1 MQISLNIPQ
10 DLVAS
15 IALPASKSV
24 SNRALLL
31 QALCPVKRYAI
42 ANLAVCD
49 DTDHM
54 LQGVEAKRAGAQL
67 IDIGATGTAMRFLT
81 AFLAITEGETVIT
94 GSERMKQRPIGTL
107 VEALRKL
114 GADIDYTEKEGY
126 PPLCIRGK
134 RLQGGALE
142 IEAGISSQYISALL
156 MIAPCLADGLT
167 LHLKGNIASRTY
179 IELTLALMR
188 KYGAVAEWTDE
199 QTIRVDAGAY
209 EDIPLTVEA
218 DWSAA
223 SYWYELAA
231 IAGSLGH
238 KVTLTLPA
246 LSLDS
251 LQGDRVVAELFEPLG
266 VKTGVAMDNGQF
278 TIHKVCAS
286 ERESS
291 LLEFSQR
298 AQPKLNSAAVN
309 SQLTMLAQASEMQ
322 DHLRFLSE
330 RSQVSTKLIDNSQ
343 FTIDNGQLGKDN
355 SQFEKD
361 FTHCPDIA
369 QTLAVT
375 CCLLGIPYIFKG
387 IHSLRIKETDR
398 VAALITELRKL
409 GFVLHAEGDERLVWD
424 GERCEP
430 DEHPVITTY
439 DDHRMAMAFAPAALR
454 YKNLTI
460 EHPEVVTKSYPGFWE
475 EIGKLQL
482 TIDNS
487 QLTVHNSQFTINN

>member
-1 MQISLNIPQ
+1 MQISLNIPEK
-10 DLVAS
+10 LVAS

-42 ANLAVCD
+42 DNLAVCD

-81 AFLAITEGETVIT
+81 AYLAITEGETVIT
-94 GSERMKQRPIGTL
+94 GSERMQQRPIGTL
-107 VEALRKL
+107 VEALREL
-114 GADIDYTEKEGY
+114 GADITYMNREGY

-134 RLQGGALE
+134 KLQGGALE

-179 IELTLALMR
+179 IELTLDLMR

-199 QTIRVDAGAY
+199 QTIRVDAGTY

-231 IAGSLGH
+231 VAAHLGH
-238 KVTLTLPA
+238 DVDITLPA
-246 LSLDS
+246 LTLDS
-251 LQGDRVVAELFEPLG
+251 RQGDRVVAQLFEPLG
-266 VKTGVAMDNGQF
+266 VKTRA

-291 LLEFSQR
+291 LLEFSQQ
-298 AQPKLNSAAVN
+298 AQPKLDSIAVN
-309 SQLTMLAQASEMQ
+309 SQLT
-322 DHLRFLSE
+322 
-330 RSQVSTKLIDNSQ
+330 IDNS
-343 FTIDNGQLGKDN
+343 QLGKDN

-375 CCLLGIPYIFKG
+375 CCLLGIPYVFKG

-398 VAALITELRKL
+398 VAALIAELRKL
-409 GFVLHAEGDERLVWD
+409 GFVLRAEGDERLVWD

-430 DEHPVITTY
+430 DEHPVIATY
-439 DDHRMAMAFAPAALR
+439 DDHRMAMAFAPAALC

-475 EIGKLQL
+475 EIGKL
-482 TIDNS
+482 TMDN
-487 QLTVHNSQFTINN
+487 

>member
-1 MQISLNIPQ
+1 MQISLNIPEK
-10 DLVAS
+10 LVAS

-42 ANLAVCD
+42 DNLAVCD

-81 AFLAITEGETVIT
+81 AYLAITEGETVIT
-94 GSERMKQRPIGTL
+94 GSERMQQRPIGTL
-107 VEALRKL
+107 VEALREL
-114 GADIDYTEKEGY
+114 GADITYKNREGY

-134 RLQGGALE
+134 KLQGGALE

-179 IELTLALMR
+179 IELTLDLMR

-231 IAGSLGH
+231 VAAHLGH
-238 KVTLTLPA
+238 DVDITLPA
-246 LSLDS
+246 LTLDS
-251 LQGDRVVAELFEPLG
+251 RQGDRVVAQLFESLG
-266 VKTGVAMDNGQF
+266 VKTRA
-278 TIHKVCAS
+278 TIDKVCAS

-291 LLEFSQR
+291 LLEFSQQ
-298 AQPKLNSAAVN
+298 AQPKLNSIAVN
-309 SQLTMLAQASEMQ
+309 SQ
-322 DHLRFLSE
+322 
-330 RSQVSTKLIDNSQ
+330 
-343 FTIDNGQLGKDN
+343 
-355 SQFEKD
+355 FEWD

-375 CCLLGIPYIFKG
+375 CCLLGIPYVFKG

-398 VAALITELRKL
+398 VAALIAELRKL
-409 GFVLHAEGDERLVWD
+409 GFVLRAEGDERLVWD

-430 DEHPVITTY
+430 DEHPVIATY
-439 DDHRMAMAFAPAALR
+439 DDHRMAMAFAPAALC

-475 EIGKLQL
+475 EIGKLTMDNGQL
-482 TIDNS
+482 TI
-487 QLTVHNSQFTINN
+487 HN